1 MEASLRGDGI
11 NSTIKEGKCSMNV
24 NYLKVFVAVGM
35 TVLLTSASV
44 RASETDDRIVSS
56 ARDSYVYRTYLKDDA
71 IKTVSND
78 GVVTLTGTVSE
89 ESHKSLA
96 QETVASLPGVKS
108 VDNQL
113 VINGQ
118 QPSANSDGWI
128 GMKVKG
134 ALFFNR
140 NVSAVNTEVGVT
152 DGVVTLKGHA
162 DSQAQK
168 DLTGEY
174 AKSIDGVKDVKN
186 EMTIGETVNKPES
199 PKDNKIDD
207 ASITAQVKMAFF
219 THHSTSAFKTG
230 VSTTNGVVTL
240 SGNATSG
247 AAKDM
252 ATKVAGDVNGV
263 TNVVNNMIIVEPKSS

>member
-1 MEASLRGDGI
+1 MKG
-11 NSTIKEGKCSMNV
+11 
-24 NYLKVFVAVGM
+24 NYLSLAFVIMAAVF
-35 TVLLTSASV
+35 LSNSSV
-44 RASETDDRIVSS
+44 HASEMDDRIQSS
-56 ARDSYVYRTYLKDDA
+56 AKDSYVYKTYLKEDS

-118 QPSANSDGWI
+118 QPAENSDGWI
-128 GMKVKG
+128 GMKVKSS
-134 ALFFNR
+134 LFFNR

-152 DGVVTLKGHA
+152 NGVVTLKGQA

-174 AKSIDGVKDVKN
+174 AKDIGGVKDVKN
-186 EMTIGETVNKPES
+186 EMTIAEAVKKTEKPA
-199 PKDNKIDD
+199 DNKFDD
-207 ASITAQVKMAFF
+207 ASITAQVRMAFL

-230 VSTTNGVVTL
+230 VSTTDGVVTL
-240 SGNATSG
+240 SGSTTSPAG
-247 AAKDM
+247 KDM
-252 ATKVAGDVNGV
+252 ATKVAGNINGV
-263 TNVVNNMIIVEPKSS
+263 TNVVNNMTIITP

>member
-1 MEASLRGDGI
+1 
-11 NSTIKEGKCSMNV
+11 MNV
-24 NYLKVFVAVGM
+24 NYSKVFLAVM
-35 TVLLTSASV
+35 FAVVFTATSV
-44 RASETDDRIVSS
+44 RASETDDRIVAS

-71 IKTVSND
+71 IKIMSND
-78 GVVTLTGTVSE
+78 GVVTLTGSVGE
-89 ESHKSLA
+89 ASHQSLA

-118 QPSANSDGWI
+118 QPAENSDGWI
-128 GMKVKG
+128 GMKVKS

-140 NVSAVNTEVGVT
+140 NVSAVNTQVDVA
-152 DGVVTLKGHA
+152 DGVVTLKGQA

-174 AKSIDGVKDVKN
+174 AKDIDGVKGVKN
-186 EMTIGETVNKPES
+186 EMTIEKVVNTSER

-207 ASITAQVKMAFF
+207 ASITAQVKMAFL

-230 VSTTNGVVTL
+230 VETTNGVVTL

-252 ATKVAGDVNGV
+252 AAKVAGDVNGV
-263 TNVVNNMIIVEPKSS
+263 TNVVNNMIIIEPKS

>member
-1 MEASLRGDGI
+1 
-11 NSTIKEGKCSMNV
+11 MNV
-24 NYLKVFVAVGM
+24 NYLKIFLAVM
-35 TVLLTSASV
+35 FAVLFTSVSARASV
-44 RASETDDRIVSS
+44 TDDRIQSS
-56 ARDSYVYRTYLKDDA
+56 AKDSYVFKTQLKDDS
-71 IKTVSND
+71 IDVNSND
-78 GVVTLTGTVSE
+78 GMVTLKGTVSE

-96 QETVASLPGVKS
+96 QETVTNLPGVKS

-113 VINGQ
+113 VVSGQ
-118 QPSANSDGWI
+118 QPPENSDGWI
-128 GMKVKG
+128 GMQVKW

-140 NVSAVNTEVGVT
+140 NVSAVNTEVDVT

-174 AKSIDGVKDVKN
+174 AKDINGVKDVKN
-186 EMTIGETVNKPES
+186 EMTIGEVVNKPEQ

-207 ASITAQVKMAFF
+207 ASITAQVKMAFL

-230 VSTTNGVVTL
+230 VETTNGVVTL

-247 AAKDM
+247 AGKDM
-252 ATKVAGDVNGV
+252 ATKVASDINGV
-263 TNVVNNMIIVEPKSS
+263 TSVVNNMTIINP

>member
-1 MEASLRGDGI
+1 
-11 NSTIKEGKCSMNV
+11 MNV
-24 NYLKVFVAVGM
+24 NYSKVFL
-35 TVLLTSASV
+35 TVMFGIVLTSVSV
-44 RASETDDRIVSS
+44 RASQTDDRIQSS
-56 ARDSYVYRTYLKDDA
+56 AKDSYVYRTYLKDDSINTA
-71 IKTVSND
+71 SND

-96 QETVASLPGVKS
+96 QETVTNLPGVKS

-113 VINGQ
+113 VIKGD
-118 QPSANSDGWI
+118 QPAANSDGWI
-128 GMKVKG
+128 GTKVKS

-140 NVSAVNTEVGVT
+140 NVSAVNTEVDVT
-152 DGVVTLKGHA
+152 NGVVTLKGHA

-174 AKSIDGVKDVKN
+174 AKDIDGVKSVDN
-186 EMTIGETVNKPES
+186 QMTIAEVVNKPEE

-207 ASITAQVKMAFF
+207 ASITAQVKMAFL

-230 VSTTNGVVTL
+230 VETNNGVVTL
-240 SGNATSG
+240 SGNAVNG

-252 ATKVAGDVNGV
+252 AAKVAGDINGV
-263 TNVVNNMIIVEPKSS
+263 RNVVNNMTINP

>member
-1 MEASLRGDGI
+1 
-11 NSTIKEGKCSMNV
+11 MNV
-24 NYLKVFVAVGM
+24 NYSKVFLAVMFG
-35 TVLLTSASV
+35 VLLTSVSV
-44 RASETDDRIVSS
+44 RASQTDDRIQSS
-56 ARDSYVYRTYLKDDA
+56 AKDSYVFRTYLKDDS
-71 IKTVSND
+71 INVNSKD
-78 GVVTLTGTVSE
+78 GIVTLTGTVKD
-89 ESHKSLA
+89 ESNKGLA
-96 QETVASLPGVKS
+96 QETVANLPGVSS

-118 QPSANSDGWI
+118 QPAENSDGWI
-128 GMKVKG
+128 GMKVKS

-140 NVSAVNTEVGVT
+140 NVSAVNTEVDVT
-152 DGVVTLKGHA
+152 NGVVTLKGPA

-174 AKSIDGVKDVKN
+174 AKDINGVKSVDN
-186 EMTIGETVNKPES
+186 QMTIAEAGSQPNQPTQ

-207 ASITAQVKMAFF
+207 ASITAQVKMAFL

-240 SGNATSG
+240 TGDATSG

-252 ATKVAGDVNGV
+252 AAKVAGDVNGV
-263 TNVVNNMIIVEPKSS
+263 TSVVNNMTIVNP